1 MKMTELREATGQQ
14 EVAKPL
20 PDKVTRQLILIK
32 GRSGLLIQD
41 MEAWVVDN
49 QAKFGRGIEDYE
61 GMVHAHQNTNVGLE
75 AKVLGIHEE
84 VRKRR
89 TISVGGQET
98 EFVEATPQVKNVWV
112 GQYVKLMTPEE
123 AAKTPFGGQNALS
136 WATVNKVTPEMV
148 VKANNG
154 YFYPATKNDVVIS
167 SKG

>member
-1 MKMTELREATGQQ
+1 MTELGETTSQT

-20 PDKVTRQLILIK
+20 ADQVTRQLILIK

-41 MEAWVVDN
+41 MDAWVVKN
-49 QAKFGRGIEDYE
+49 QAQFGRGTDNYE
-61 GMVHAHQNTNVGLE
+61 GMVQAHQNTNVGLE

-136 WATVNKVTPEMV
+136 WATVNKVSPEMV
-148 VKANNG
+148 VKASNG
-154 YFYPATKNDVVIS
+154 YFYPATKNDIVVAPT
-167 SKG
+167 K